1 MVFQIK
7 KITLLKQASILNKN
21 GNFNV
26 GFKHVCVY
34 AFNKTH
40 LKEFKNFGRKAF
52 FENQEDL
59 EINRF
64 LELDFIVNCIE
75 LKKGG
80 KSVDTK
86 DDLEKVKKIITT
98 NHS

>member
-1 MVFQIK
+1 MINKYSFINIYEHKKKNSKLSSQILYGEK
-7 KITLLKQASILNKN
+7 FTI
-21 GNFNV
+21 
-26 GFKHVCVY
+26 
-34 AFNKTH
+34 
-40 LKEFKNFGRKAF
+40 LKEFKDCGEKAF

-80 KSVDTK
+80 KAVDTVE
-86 DDLEKVKKIITT
+86 DLEIVKKLINT
-98 NHS
+98 NQFS